1 MFQDMNPIRCL
12 LSNGVKKMIV
22 ISVAIIFFVGLDRF
36 FKVFALSDQNQQ
48 FNLIGE
54 VLKFNYKANY
64 YMAFSLPLAGQ
75 ALMVLIILI
84 IIILILF
91 GLYYGARQ
99 EYGRLVALFL
109 IIFGASSNLFDRISY
124 GYVIDYL
131 DLKYFTVFNLAD
143 AMITIGVFLLLLN
156 ANKKKPAERLLL

>member
-1 MFQDMNPIRCL
+1 MNPIRCL

-64 YMAFSLPLAGQ
+64 YMAFSLPCYGFWLNA
-75 ALMVLIILI
+75 VICLIILL
-84 IIILILF
+84 LI
-91 GLYYGARQ
+91 YYLVRAWQGGKQKTAICLLAIVMGA
-99 EYGRLVALFL
+99 A
-109 IIFGASSNLFDRISY
+109 SNLFDRLKY
-124 GYVIDYL
+124 GFVIDYL

-143 AMITIGVFLLLLN
+143 VMIVAGVICMLFFI
-156 ANKKKPAERLLL
+156 KQKRD